1 MAEGQAK
8 KKRKVA
14 DAAADK
20 AETLRVLEN
29 ADRGDSR
36 ACCYVAGNLF
46 RGEGGFAKDVD
57 KARKYLELGS
67 EAPDIDGVQ
76 CARLCAASYVSKI
89 RKVEM
94 LTYAATCGS
103 QSAMVGLAQ
112 FYLRSEVYTPERALF
127 WLLVACGAQKTAVS
141 VVIDTTQNMTER
153 ALLEKFCAAWA
164 TAGGSKAKFLVT
176 LNAEKCVELKQK
188 CEKMLAAAWAAEEAD
203 PTRGPV
209 DDAKVGAVFAAM
221 RHKLAESKRKME
233 TQGGTD
239 TIATR
244 ALEHACLV
252 HLMVTTWVG
261 TPAGKQVAALDNG
274 KTPGKLIPWWP
285 DDGTDPFT
293 MSAHELNKV
302 DLSQLQH
309 LVPYYAHA
317 KTLFPNKKEDLVRD
331 WIAYRKNPS
340 DLVR

>member
-1 MAEGQAK
+1 MAEQHAK

-14 DAAADK
+14 DAPVD
-20 AETLRVLEN
+20 TLRVFEN
-29 ADRGDSR
+29 ADRGDAR
-36 ACCYVAGNLF
+36 ACRYLVGRLLKGDN
-46 RGEGGFAKDVD
+46 EVAKDAD
-57 KARKYLELGS
+57 KARNYLELGS
-67 EAPDIDGVQ
+67 EAPTRDGVW
-76 CARLCAASYVSKI
+76 CARVSAASQMNKI

-112 FYLRSEVYTPERALF
+112 FYLHSETYTPERALF
-127 WLLVACGAQKTAVS
+127 WLLVACGRKKMAVG

-233 TQGGTD
+233 TQAGTD